1 MIKELLL
8 LPIAPLRLT
17 VWVAEKVAEQA
28 DQELNSPQAIVSR
41 LQEIDAA
48 RRRGEIDA
56 DKAAEL
62 EAELIERASSPAKQE
77 Q

>member
-8 LPIAPLRLT
+8 LPVAPLRLT

-28 DQELNSPQAIVSR
+28 DQELNSPQAVVSR
-41 LQEIDAA
+41 LQEIDEA
-48 RRRGEIDA
+48 RRRGEIDS
-56 DKAAEL
+56 DTAAEL
-62 EAELIERASSPAKQE
+62 EAEMIDRASSPDGQE